1 MIAAIPYH
9 SVYFV
14 GTCCLNHLVLTTHP
28 DTALEK
34 LDKMGRNH
42 DEEVKKWRDQLAQF
56 IFSPSS
62 DRDGTLY
69 CYTSSPHF
77 IDYHIISLTE
87 AVDYVRAPY
96 YTCEGDNVD

>member
-1 MIAAIPYH
+1 MLALQHITGLILFHGDVNKMVSTFSWLIAAIPYH

-14 GTCCLNHLVLTTHP
+14 GTCCLNHLGLTTHP

-62 DRDGTLY
+62 DRDGT
-69 CYTSSPHF
+69 
-77 IDYHIISLTE
+77 
-87 AVDYVRAPY
+87 
-96 YTCEGDNVD
+96 